1 MSFIRTLSVNGIV
14 LGTGLSFMDRSERIR
29 VAIIQ
34 QKLEGEKFSEDLT
47 FAQAYHRCYERPLE
61 MRRVARDA
69 RQRPTDFYVPEED
82 DEDDE
87 DDIE

>member
-1 MSFIRTLSVNGIV
+1 
-14 LGTGLSFMDRSERIR
+14 
-29 VAIIQ
+29 
-34 QKLEGEKFSEDLT
+34 
-47 FAQAYHRCYERPLE
+47 